1 LIHTK
6 HQQSSNERKSFF
18 IPTIKK
24 LTLPLLFHLH
34 LYLFSVQKPKLVH
47 SIIIL
52 KITLDGHFRVLYS
65 AQYMKT
71 AFGKFIRGRREAL
84 KEKDRRY
91 SLRQVATRIGIEPS
105 LLSRV
110 ERGEPSSLSELK
122 ITRLAKDLEEDADVL
137 LALSGKVSSDIQEI
151 IRKRP
156 QLFAQ
161 LIRDLK
167 KLPDHAVL
175 RIVREVRDG
184 KW

>member
-1 LIHTK
+1 
-6 HQQSSNERKSFF
+6 
-18 IPTIKK
+18 
-24 LTLPLLFHLH
+24 
-34 LYLFSVQKPKLVH
+34 
-47 SIIIL
+47 
-52 KITLDGHFRVLYS
+52 
-65 AQYMKT
+65 MKT
-71 AFGKFIRGRREAL
+71 AFGKYIREQRETL
-84 KEKDRRY
+84 KKKDRRF

-105 LLSRV
+105 LLSRL
-110 ERGEPSSLSELK
+110 ERSESSSLSEQK
-122 ITRLAKDLEEDADVL
+122 IISLAMDLGEDPDVL
-137 LALSGKVSSDIQEI
+137 LALSGKVSSDIQEV